1 MIKHL
6 QSLASSR
13 DLTCRKLKKKNMIKQ
28 LSEFKTVKTFIGSL
42 MVKQTNKQNPGFCI
56 ERWESKISVFSFSI
70 NLMSHMYLA
79 TSERTQ
85 PSQVPSVLVWL
96 WILGQNSFPWILQTN
111 SKHHQLSSFYFL
123 YITDIC
129 MAFSMMT
136 IRDAWESKNDIM
148 TWVQRDLRDHLV
160 PIP

>member
-42 MVKQTNKQNPGFCI
+42 MVKQTNKKNPGFCI

-96 WILGQNSFPWILQTN
+96 WILGQNSFVWLWIWVRIVFLEYYKQIQSIISSPAFIFFISQT
-111 SKHHQLSSFYFL
+111 SAWLFL
-123 YITDIC
+123 WWLLG
-129 MAFSMMT
+129 MPGNQRMT
-136 IRDAWESKNDIM
+136 
-148 TWVQRDLRDHLV
+148 
-160 PIP
+160 